1 MKWIEIT
8 DKNLPP
14 FKKDVLITDVV
25 MNEEEYCFITA
36 IGALDG
42 VWHDESGT
50 KPSWTDPH
58 NSGVITPTHY
68 CEIPE
73 LKIENQ

>member
-25 MNEEEYCFITA
+25 MNEEENCFITA
-36 IGALDG
+36 VGMLDG
-42 VWHDESGT
+42 IWNDEFGA
-50 KPSWTDPH
+50 KLSWKDMY
-58 NSGVITPTHY
+58 NMGVITPTHY

-73 LKIENQ
+73 IEIKFK